1 MGRTMRP
8 PPPFTRPLALALAVA
23 AGWLLVVAVVAVSAG
38 DLEGIAILAAVG
50 AVIAATCG
58 VATWRSARRVEA
70 WLGEQ
75 LHGTARA
82 LDRSQQAFR
91 QAISTLA
98 ETLAATHDREKLL
111 EAVSETAQLGVGAQ
125 RGIFFEY
132 IPARKALVA
141 RSGVGPEAPELSLPL
156 GTGLA
161 GTAAADRTPV
171 VYPGA
176 VSSGSRRLDQGDTPC
191 P

>member
-1 MGRTMRP
+1 MGRTMPP
-8 PPPFTRPLALALAVA
+8 PPPFTRPLALALAVS
-23 AGWLLVVAVVAVSAG
+23 AGWLLVVAVIAIAAG
-38 DLEGIAILAAVG
+38 DLEGIAVLAAVG
-50 AVIAATCG
+50 ALMAAACG
-58 VATWRSARRVEA
+58 VATWRSARRVEL

-91 QAISTLA
+91 QAITTLA
-98 ETLAATHDREKLL
+98 ETLAATHDREKIL

-132 IPARKALVA
+132 IPGRKALVA

-161 GTAAADRTPV
+161 GTVGRREGLGGLSGGDRPERLTP
-171 VYPGA
+171 P
-176 VSSGSRRLDQGDTPC
+176 
-191 P
+191 